1 MWIRENW
8 WTLLTSI
15 WKTRHCR
22 QKGFLICAL
31 TLSWESQEYTESEW
45 LTLDIFLHL
54 LWQVNVVKWG
64 EKKYIYSDFR
74 NFADIFWWRKGGG
87 ILNKNRSFCFGSN
100 CYLCVLLDI
109 FNYTW
114 CFLFCSD
121 LLLRHALS
129 VAFASYPQ
137 HMLSWVSFCWI
148 NAYCFRAAQFTH
160 TKSHHDLL

>member
-1 MWIRENW
+1 MDPINQHMKDKALQTEGISDLCSHSFLGKSGIHWIRMAEP
-8 WTLLTSI
+8 
-15 WKTRHCR
+15 
-22 QKGFLICAL
+22 G
-31 TLSWESQEYTESEW
+31 Y
-45 LTLDIFLHL
+45 FLHL
-54 LWQVNVVKWG
+54 LWQVDVVKWG
-64 EKKYIYSDFR
+64 GKKIKYSDFR

-87 ILNKNRSFCFGSN
+87 ILNKNRSFYFGSN